1 MCWAQ
6 CLQSLESR
14 LKGRR
19 TATRLYYKAPR
30 AEQPQAGAVVL
41 GGQDWL
47 RSDDIIITVG
57 ALRYGQT
64 SCLQVCLAGPSLELV
79 DACSS
84 STGPVLVQ
92 LDSVQL

>member
-1 MCWAQ
+1 MCQ
-6 CLQSLESR
+6 VQSLQSLESR

-19 TATRLYYKAPR
+19 TAKRLYFR
-30 AEQPQAGAVVL
+30 AIEVLQPQAGAIVL

-64 SCLQVCLAGPSLELV
+64 SCLQVCPAGPSLQLG
-79 DACSS
+79 DAYCS
-84 STGPVLVQ
+84 STGPFLV
-92 LDSVQL
+92 